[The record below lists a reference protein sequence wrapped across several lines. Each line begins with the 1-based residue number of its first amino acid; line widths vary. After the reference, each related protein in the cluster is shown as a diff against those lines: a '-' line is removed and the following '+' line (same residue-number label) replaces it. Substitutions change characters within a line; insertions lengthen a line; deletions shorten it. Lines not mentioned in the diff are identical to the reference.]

1 MFEIF
6 NNKKI
11 LVTGGAGFIGS
22 NLAHRLV
29 KHGAKVTVVDSMI
42 PDYGGNLHNLIG
54 IRDKITI
61 NFSDVRDRYSME
73 YLINGQDYLFNLA
86 GQVSHIDSMTDPFSD
101 LEINAKSQLSILE
114 ACRLFNPGIRIVF
127 ASTRQIY
134 GRPRYLPVD
143 ENHPLDPPDIN
154 GINKLAGERYH
165 TLYSKIYGLHCA
177 VLRLTNVY
185 GPRQLLRHNRQ
196 GFIGWFVRQI
206 VRGEKIKIFGAGDQR
221 RDLVYVDDVIESLL
235 LAGMSD
241 TANGKIYNLG
251 GSEPIALKAL
261 VELMIDINGGGEYEL
276 IPFPEERKKID
287 IGDFFSNFDKIKA
300 ELGWKPDILLKEG
313 LTRTFDYYKKFGH
326 YYWESSK

>member
-11 LVTGGAGFIGS
+11 LITGGAGFIGS
-22 NLAHRLV
+22 NLARCLV

-42 PDYGGNLHNLIG
+42 HDYGGNLQNLIG

-73 YLINGQDYLFNLA
+73 YLIGEQDYLFNLA
-86 GQVSHIDSMTDPFSD
+86 GQVSHIDSMVDPFAD

-134 GRPRYLPVD
+134 GRPKYLPVD
-143 ENHPLDPPDIN
+143 ETHSLDPPDVN

-165 TLYSKIYGLHCA
+165 TLYSKVYDLHCA

-185 GPRQLLRHNRQ
+185 GPRQLVRHNRQ
-196 GFIGWFVRQI
+196 GFIGWFVRQV
-206 VRGEKIKIFGAGDQR
+206 VRGEKIKIFGTGNQR
-221 RDLVYVDDVIESLL
+221 RDLVYVDDVVEALL

-241 TANGKIYNLG
+241 KAKGKIYNLG
-251 GSEPIALKAL
+251 GAEPISLKEL
-261 VELMIDINGGGEYEL
+261 VELMIKVNGSGEYEL
-276 IPFPEERKKID
+276 APFPEERKKID
-287 IGDFFSNFDKIKA
+287 IGDFYSDFDKIKS
-300 ELGWKPDILLKEG
+300 ELGWSPTILLKEG
-313 LTRTFDYYKKFGH
+313 LKRTFEYYQQVGQF
-326 YYWESSK
+326 YWE

>member
-6 NNKKI
+6 NNKRI
-11 LVTGGAGFIGS
+11 LITGGAGFIGS
-22 NLAHRLV
+22 NLAHCLV

-42 PDYGGNLHNLIG
+42 PDYGGNLQNLVG

-73 YLINGQDYLFNLA
+73 YLIGGQDYLFNLA
-86 GQVSHIDSMTDPFSD
+86 GQVSHIDSMKDPFAD

-134 GRPRYLPVD
+134 GRPKYLPVD
-143 ENHPLDPPDIN
+143 ENHSLDPPDVN

-165 TLYSKIYGLHCA
+165 TLYSKVYGLHCA

-185 GPRQLLRHNRQ
+185 GPRQLVRHNRQ
-196 GFIGWFVRQI
+196 GFIGWFVRQV
-206 VRGEKIKIFGAGDQR
+206 VRGEKIKIFGTGNQR
-221 RDLVYVDDVIESLL
+221 RDLVYVDDVVEALL

-241 TANGKIYNLG
+241 DANGKIYNLG
-251 GSEPIALKAL
+251 GSEPISLKEL
-261 VELMIDINGGGEYEL
+261 VELMIKVNGSGEYEL
-276 IPFPEERKKID
+276 VPFPEERKKID
-287 IGDFFSNFDKIKA
+287 IGDFYSNFDKIKR
-300 ELGWKPDILLKEG
+300 EQGWSPAILLKEG
-313 LTRTFDYYKKFGH
+313 LKRTFEYYQKFGQ
-326 YYWESSK
+326 YYWE

>member
-11 LVTGGAGFIGS
+11 LITGGAGFIGS
-22 NLAHRLV
+22 NLVQCLV

-42 PDYGGNLHNLIG
+42 PDYGGNLQNLID

-73 YLINGQDYLFNLA
+73 YLIGEQDYLFNLA
-86 GQVSHIDSMTDPFSD
+86 GQVSHIDSMIDPFAD

-134 GRPRYLPVD
+134 GRPKYLPVD
-143 ENHPLDPPDIN
+143 ESHSLDPPDVN

-165 TLYSKIYGLHCA
+165 TLYSKVYGLHCA

-185 GPRQLLRHNRQ
+185 GPRQLVRHNRQ
-196 GFIGWFVRQI
+196 GFIGWFVRQV
-206 VRGEKIKIFGAGDQR
+206 VRGEKIKIFGTGNQR
-221 RDLVYVDDVIESLL
+221 RDLVYVDDVVEALL

-241 TANGKIYNLG
+241 KAKGKIYNLG
-251 GSEPIALKAL
+251 GSEPISLKEL
-261 VELMIDINGGGEYEL
+261 VELMIKVNGSGEYEL
-276 IPFPEERKKID
+276 APFPEERKKID
-287 IGDFFSNFDKIKA
+287 IGDFYSDFDKIKS
-300 ELGWKPDILLKEG
+300 ELGWSPAVFLKEG
-313 LTRTFDYYKKFGH
+313 LKRTFEYYKKFGQF
-326 YYWESSK
+326 YWE